1 MSCKKIC
8 AICGIEFEANTT
20 GKYCSDKCRKI
31 KNKKDSKKY
40 YLKNSEKIK
49 KRAIDWDRD
58 NSDKRKNT
66 SKIYAENNKEKI
78 IKYRKEYYEKNKE
91 KLAEN
96 SRKYYKE
103 NKEIKSEK
111 ARKYY
116 KKNKDHIK
124 KKSSEWVSNNKK
136 RAAEN
141 TKNWARRNRAKKGVS
156 LSGNIS
162 CQIRIGLK
170 RKKGFKTFDLL
181 GYTSTDLKN
190 HLDSL
195 FKDGM
200 SWDNYGR
207 FGWHIDHIKPIASFK
222 LTKKNGE
229 PNLEQIKLCWS
240 LNNLQPLWA
249 NENESKGSW
258 YEVDGKMCRFFNGEI
273 VEIREDNS

>member
-66 SKIYAENNKEKI
+66 SKIYAENNK
-78 IKYRKEYYEKNKE
+78 
-91 KLAEN
+91 
-96 SRKYYKE
+96 
-103 NKEIKSEK
+103 
-111 ARKYY
+111 
-116 KKNKDHIK
+116 
-124 KKSSEWVSNNKK
+124 
-136 RAAEN
+136 
-141 TKNWARRNRAKKGVS
+141 NWARRNRAKKGVP

-170 RKKGFKTFDLL
+170 RKKGFKTFNLL

-195 FKDGM
+195 LKDGM

-273 VEIREDNS
+273 VEIREDNI

>member
-103 NKEIKSEK
+103 NKE
-111 ARKYY
+111 
-116 KKNKDHIK
+116 
-124 KKSSEWVSNNKK
+124 NNVPVTL
-136 RAAEN
+136 ASTSVA
-141 TKNWARRNRAKKGVS
+141 
-156 LSGNIS
+156 SG
-162 CQIRIGLK
+162 C
-170 RKKGFKTFDLL
+170 
-181 GYTSTDLKN
+181 
-190 HLDSL
+190 
-195 FKDGM
+195 
-200 SWDNYGR
+200 
-207 FGWHIDHIKPIASFK
+207 A
-222 LTKKNGE
+222 
-229 PNLEQIKLCWS
+229 
-240 LNNLQPLWA
+240 
-249 NENESKGSW
+249 
-258 YEVDGKMCRFFNGEI
+258 
-273 VEIREDNS
+273 